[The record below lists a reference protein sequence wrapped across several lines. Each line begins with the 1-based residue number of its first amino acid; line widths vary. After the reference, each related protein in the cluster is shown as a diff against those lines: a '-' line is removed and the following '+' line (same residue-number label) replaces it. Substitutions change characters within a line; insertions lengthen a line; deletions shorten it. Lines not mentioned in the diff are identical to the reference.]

1 MCVKYLESCANNVID
16 EAEDLNNGENIE
28 IVEEGIVDKNVMD
41 GEEAQDN
48 DHPKD
53 STRSKLLNR
62 TVISDSDDIVD
73 KSPSD
78 KLVPYAALPVIDD
91 DESSL
96 QYQSQDDV
104 KAKEL
109 IGPPENPGEVDDAI
123 QDAPDEAEDIYIGE
137 TDEI

>member
-1 MCVKYLESCANNVID
+1 MIVEYLESRATNVID
-16 EAEDLNNGENIE
+16 EAEDHNSGENIE
-28 IVEEGIVDKNVMD
+28 RVEEGVVDKTVLD
-41 GEEAQDN
+41 GEEARDN

-53 STRSKLLNR
+53 SK
-62 TVISDSDDIVD
+62 
-73 KSPSD
+73 D

-91 DESSL
+91 KSSL
-96 QYQSQDDV
+96 QSQSQDDV

-109 IGPPENPGEVDDAI
+109 IGPPENPGKVDDAI